1 MKALAASGSIAAQTG
16 WVGYKYTPNPFA
28 NAWHGASRKHGGIR
42 EGEMCAGGGSAESG
56 RRQFTSLMLLLSMST
71 VAVGPICKGSARE
84 IEFAHSNVTKA
95 DVITSTTASQIAL
108 TSSFDLIQKQCGFM
122 ISAVRSAGGQM
133 LYRGGPPEGLRQPRV
148 FNEAPDLLDPQTYGT
163 EGAAFFQRLEHYLEV
178 LRLESARPPAVTPDI
193 SEFAFKV
200 PGEENLFKA
209 DFPIPDI
216 PLLRK
221 FPFLE
226 PEDDAEDVAGWRRTK
241 EANVKPSNAH
251 IAVADVSQAAFWGQA
266 CSCWPI
272 GEFEYLHLADSRLIY
287 PPTYM
292 QNGEKEAYKHV
303 PQEKEMDVFR

>member
-1 MKALAASGSIAAQTG
+1 
-16 WVGYKYTPNPFA
+16 
-28 NAWHGASRKHGGIR
+28 
-42 EGEMCAGGGSAESG
+42 
-56 RRQFTSLMLLLSMST
+56 MLLLSMST

-84 IEFAHSNVTKA
+84 IEWVTTMTSTTNVTKA

-108 TSSFDLIQKQCGFM
+108 TSSFNLIQKQCGFM

-133 LYRGGPPEGLRQPRV
+133 LYRGAPEGLKQPRV
-148 FNEAPDLLDPQTYGT
+148 FNEAPDLLDPRTYGT
-163 EGAAFFQRLEHYLEV
+163 EGAAFFGRLENYLEV
-178 LRLESARPPAVTPDI
+178 LRLERARPPAVTQDI
-193 SEFAFKV
+193 SEFVFKV

-226 PEDDAEDVAGWRRTK
+226 PDDDAEDVAGWQRTK

-251 IAVADVSQAAFWGQA
+251 IAVADASQAAVWGQA

-272 GEFEYLHLADSRLIY
+272 GQFEYLLLADSRLIY

-292 QNGEKEAYKHV
+292 PNGKKEAYKHV
-303 PQEKEMDVFR
+303 PQQKEMDVFR